1 MMDQLYANQTTTGYP
16 ASAIA
21 VSAISTNTPDL
32 GTKSVLPNQ
41 ANSFKE
47 QLSSPKA
54 TQTASL
60 ETPPSLQETSDAQTA
75 ENNGQEFGFLDFLDI
90 INPLQHIPVVSSIYR
105 EITGD
110 ELKPTARIFGGIL
123 FGGPSGFVTAIA
135 NSIVEET
142 TGKDIG
148 ANILEAFLGPDE
160 TQDSVQIAESDAGNN
175 LVTASI
181 AKDTAAPEIA
191 DIFAQLSPVTP
202 PAPTLIN
209 SATVPLGT
217 QSIGLNGQS
226 SSSING
232 PNVPLQG
239 KAALAAIYNDLGRI
253 KTNTNQDLASQSLQV
268 AEATTPT
275 NTQINLNTLA
285 NPNTLANQRNG
296 NPGKW
301 FPLTGNNVIIA
312 QTSTQT
318 SALASAPPPR
328 SALPVSKP
336 EPKEPAPEVAS
347 LTQSEFAKNLLT
359 GLDKYQELKKP

>member
-1 MMDQLYANQTTTGYP
+1 MMDQLYANLATPGYP

-32 GTKSVLPNQ
+32 STKSVLPNQ
-41 ANSFKE
+41 ATSFKE
-47 QLSSPKA
+47 QLTTPKA

-60 ETPPSLQETSDAQTA
+60 ESPASIQKTSDAETA

-148 ANILEAFLGPDE
+148 ANIFEAFLGPDE

-181 AKDTAAPEIA
+181 AKDTAAPEIT

-209 SATVPLGT
+209 SATAPLGT
-217 QSIGLNGQS
+217 QSIGLNGQP
-226 SSSING
+226 SSSINAA
-232 PNVPLQG
+232 NVPLQG

-253 KTNTNQDLASQSLQV
+253 RTNTNQDLASQSLQV
-268 AEATTPT
+268 ADASTPK
-275 NTQINLNTLA
+275 NTLTNLNPRA
-285 NPNTLANQRNG
+285 NPNTLANQPNG

-312 QTSTQT
+312 QTSAQI
-318 SALASAPPPR
+318 SPLASAPSPR
-328 SALPVSKP
+328 SAIPVSNP
-336 EPKEPAPEVAS
+336 EPNELAPEVAS
-347 LTQSEFAKNLLT
+347 LNQSEFAKNLLT
-359 GLDKYQELKKP
+359 GLDKYHELKKP